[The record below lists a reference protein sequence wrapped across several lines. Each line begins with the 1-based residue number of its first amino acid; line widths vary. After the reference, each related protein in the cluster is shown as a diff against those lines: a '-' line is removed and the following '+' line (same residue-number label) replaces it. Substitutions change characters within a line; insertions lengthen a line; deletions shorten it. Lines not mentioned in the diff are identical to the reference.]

1 MQQEIKIEMISRR
14 KALSLLG
21 FAAALGFTLSSALEP
36 LEAEDRRPRPPPR
49 PLRPRGHMGCNGGKG
64 GEAVGMSDATA
75 VKSTATSDERV
86 RNQPRPACRNSSS
99 AVAVHLLSKACGSV
113 NSELCM
119 QRISD
124 ERDRRSKKDGGNES
138 RAFQRAKIL

>member
-1 MQQEIKIEMISRR
+1 
-14 KALSLLG
+14 
-21 FAAALGFTLSSALEP
+21 
-36 LEAEDRRPRPPPR
+36 
-49 PLRPRGHMGCNGGKG
+49 MGCNGGKG

-86 RNQPRPACRNSSS
+86 RNQQRRRLLEQLQRSSFL
-99 AVAVHLLSKACGSV
+99 LLSNACGSV
-113 NSELCM
+113 NSELRM

-124 ERDRRSKKDGGNES
+124 ERDRRWKKTGGNES